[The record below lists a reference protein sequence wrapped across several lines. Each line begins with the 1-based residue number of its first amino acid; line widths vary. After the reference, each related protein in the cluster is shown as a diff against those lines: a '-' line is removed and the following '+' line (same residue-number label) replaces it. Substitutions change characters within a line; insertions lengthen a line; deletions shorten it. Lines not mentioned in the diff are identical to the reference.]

1 VNDSPGDPKE
11 ITRFGRGRIELGA
24 DEKKGVFTNLKFM
37 KLDLILSE
45 ASGTEKGSSAE
56 RKSHNGICLSDL

>member
-1 VNDSPGDPKE
+1 VNDAPWDPKE
-11 ITRFGRGRIELGA
+11 IARFGRRRIELGA

-45 ASGTEKGSSAE
+45 ASGTGEGSSAK
-56 RKSHNGICLSDL
+56 RKSHNGICLGGL